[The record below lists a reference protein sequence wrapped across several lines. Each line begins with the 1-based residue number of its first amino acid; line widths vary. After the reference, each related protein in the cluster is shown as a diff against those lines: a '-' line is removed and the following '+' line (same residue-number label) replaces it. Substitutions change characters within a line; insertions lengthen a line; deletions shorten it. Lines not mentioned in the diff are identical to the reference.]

1 MRDTGQLVNNDY
13 QEEQRKRYLDS
24 VFTYHPPEDGQPER
38 YLRLRATARVLAE
51 TVMEET
57 KTSREQSL
65 ALTAIQEAVMWAN
78 AAVAIHG

>member
-1 MRDTGQLVNNDY
+1 MRDTGQTPDSY
-13 QEEQRKRYLDS
+13 EAEQRKNYLDR
-24 VFTYHPPEDGQPER
+24 VFTYHPPQDGQPER
-38 YLRLRATARVLAE
+38 YLRIRATARVLAE